1 MPEEGSWQ
9 ETLAVLIQ
17 GIRNSERLLRTRL
30 SLVRPG
36 DENAEE
42 LWSSYERSVIPFLGA
57 TRKARE
63 NEQSKEAKRLA
74 TAFASLG
81 PLTILQDKA

>member
-30 SLVRPG
+30 FLVKPG
-36 DENAEE
+36 DEKAEE
-42 LWSSYERSVIPFLGA
+42 LWSSYERSVIPFLA
-57 TRKARE
+57 SARE
-63 NEQSKEAKRLA
+63 AREDEQAKEAKRLA

-81 PLTILQDKA
+81 PMTILHNKT